1 MDKGCNIPIMLFISF
16 PFLGTASLLHMAC
29 GVPPSQTHMPKCLK
43 SGPSLKEWRPTLEIP
58 SLSLLTWRNIQP
70 RASPSCP
77 WEQSCFVAP
86 VLPQE
91 AGGGKGGFLQLLP
104 SRAWEMGMAIRF
116 TYFIF
121 KESRKL
127 ESFRFLTR

>member
-1 MDKGCNIPIMLFISF
+1 M
-16 PFLGTASLLHMAC
+16 
-29 GVPPSQTHMPKCLK
+29 
-43 SGPSLKEWRPTLEIP
+43 
-58 SLSLLTWRNIQP
+58 
-70 RASPSCP
+70 
-77 WEQSCFVAP
+77 AP

-91 AGGGKGGFLQLLP
+91 AGGAKGGFLQLLP

-127 ESFRFLTR
+127 ESFRFLTS